1 MIHTLKPYPAYKDSG
16 VSWLGKVPEH
26 WEVRR
31 LKNTSYRIM
40 GQSPPSEDCSSEPIG
55 LPFLQGCAEFGQIH
69 PYPKQFCRR
78 PMKLAPIG
86 SILISVRAP
95 VGRLNVA
102 DQEYGIGRGL
112 CAILTFENLLY
123 KNFAIYALLA
133 SVDSLVMSSTGST
146 YDAVSV
152 NDIGTQLLPLPP
164 LPEQTAIVRF
174 LEYMDRRIKRYIN
187 AKQKM
192 IKLLSEYN
200 QALIHQ
206 AVTGKIDVRTG
217 KPYPSY
223 KDSGVEWLGK
233 VPEHWEVRRLKQ
245 LCTRSAI
252 YGANVPAE
260 QYSNTGTRFIRTTDI
275 TESGELKKSGVFLP
289 TELVKDYLLENGD
302 LLLSRSGTIGRSFLF
317 DENRHGQ
324 CAYAGYLV
332 RFVPNKKVVPKYIFR
347 FTQTTAFDGFL
358 KAIAISSTIENVNGE
373 KYANCLFPLP
383 PLPEQT
389 AIVEYLDAQTEKIDT
404 AVATARKEIEL
415 LREYRERLIADVVT
429 GKVDVRGMAERLPEE
444 AEEDIIDDGAE
455 QAVFNEEDETTSEAE
470 NELKEETSTED
481 EL

>member
-1 MIHTLKPYPAYKDSG
+1 MTPNLKPYPTYKDSGVEWLGKVPEHWEVRRLKQICTRSAIYGANVPAEQYSNTGTRFIRTTDITESGELKKSGVFLPTELVKDYLLENGDLLLSRSGTIGRSFLFDENRHGQCAYAGYLVRFVPNKKVVPKYIFRFTQTTAFDGFLKAIAISSTIENVNGEKYASCLLPLPPLPEQTAIVRFLDYMDRRIKRYINAKQKMIKLLSEYKQALIHQAVTGKIDVRTGKPYPSYKDSG

-164 LPEQTAIVRF
+164 LPEQTAIV
-174 LEYMDRRIKRYIN
+174 EYLDD
-187 AKQKM
+187 Q
-192 IKLLSEYN
+192 
-200 QALIHQ
+200 
-206 AVTGKIDVRTG
+206 TGKID
-217 KPYPSY
+217 
-223 KDSGVEWLGK
+223 
-233 VPEHWEVRRLKQ
+233 
-245 LCTRSAI
+245 
-252 YGANVPAE
+252 
-260 QYSNTGTRFIRTTDI
+260 
-275 TESGELKKSGVFLP
+275 
-289 TELVKDYLLENGD
+289 
-302 LLLSRSGTIGRSFLF
+302 
-317 DENRHGQ
+317 
-324 CAYAGYLV
+324 
-332 RFVPNKKVVPKYIFR
+332 
-347 FTQTTAFDGFL
+347 
-358 KAIAISSTIENVNGE
+358 
-373 KYANCLFPLP
+373 
-383 PLPEQT
+383 T
-389 AIVEYLDAQTEKIDT
+389 AI
-404 AVATARKEIEL
+404 ATARKEIEL

-429 GKVDVRGMAERLPEE
+429 GKVDVREVAELLPEE